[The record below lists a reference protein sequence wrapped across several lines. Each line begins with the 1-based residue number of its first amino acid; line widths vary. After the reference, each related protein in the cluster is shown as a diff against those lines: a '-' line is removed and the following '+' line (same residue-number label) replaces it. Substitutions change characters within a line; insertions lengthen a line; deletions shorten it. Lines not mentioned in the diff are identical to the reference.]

1 MWRWLSLTTAVP
13 RSRAGRRSCRSR
25 SMRRASWGSIHGAI
39 GLALTLAV
47 PGGAQVSLTLTG
59 APAVFPAPA
68 VTDYDNGV
76 VNDPTGIAFTV
87 AITGGA
93 SQNRTTIVSVRSSS
107 ASLGGSK
114 PLSDLQWRRAD
125 LAAWNAMT
133 TADATI
139 ESRPVKKN
147 RLNDP
152 WSNTVFF
159 RMLLSWTGDS
169 PGTYS
174 AALVVTLTGTGPR
187 GAGGGRGRTGRAR
200 VARGGGGPVC
210 DPGGRACRA
219 AVPVDQHRQRG
230 RFLLGSRHRTGAL
243 ARGTRP
249 RVCAP
254 SRNPGGGRGD
264 PHGAARRVDWVVARP
279 VRRLERGW

>member
-1 MWRWLSLTTAVP
+1 
-13 RSRAGRRSCRSR
+13 
-25 SMRRASWGSIHGAI
+25 MRRASWGSILGAI

-76 VNDPTGIAFTV
+76 VTDPTGIAFTV

-93 SQNRTTIVSVRSSS
+93 SQNRTTMVSVRSSS

-133 TADATI
+133 PADATI

-147 RLNDP
+147 TLNDP

-169 PGTYS
+169 PGMYS
-174 AALVVTLTGTGPR
+174 AGLVFTLTVTTP
-187 GAGGGRGRTGRAR
+187 
-200 VARGGGGPVC
+200 
-210 DPGGRACRA
+210 
-219 AVPVDQHRQRG
+219 
-230 RFLLGSRHRTGAL
+230 
-243 ARGTRP
+243 
-249 RVCAP
+249 
-254 SRNPGGGRGD
+254 
-264 PHGAARRVDWVVARP
+264 
-279 VRRLERGW
+279 

>member
-1 MWRWLSLTTAVP
+1 MARVVGVAGNARTEALRGEIKPRYFVAAAQPPSSSNSPTFLVRTATAEAALLPTIRRTILGMDGGLSIESA
-13 RSRAGRRSCRSR
+13 R
-25 SMRRASWGSIHGAI
+25 SMDERMAVLTAQDRVTAQLAVVFGC
-39 GLALTLAV
+39 LALTLAV

-76 VNDPTGIAFTV
+76 VTDLTGIAFTV

-147 RLNDP
+147 TLNDP

-174 AALVVTLTGTGPR
+174 AGLVFTLTVTTP
-187 GAGGGRGRTGRAR
+187 
-200 VARGGGGPVC
+200 
-210 DPGGRACRA
+210 
-219 AVPVDQHRQRG
+219 
-230 RFLLGSRHRTGAL
+230 
-243 ARGTRP
+243 
-249 RVCAP
+249 
-254 SRNPGGGRGD
+254 
-264 PHGAARRVDWVVARP
+264 
-279 VRRLERGW
+279 

>member
-1 MWRWLSLTTAVP
+1 
-13 RSRAGRRSCRSR
+13 
-25 SMRRASWGSIHGAI
+25 MRRASWGSILGAI
-39 GLALTLAV
+39 GLVLTLAV

-147 RLNDP
+147 TLNDP

-159 RMLLSWTGDS
+159 RMLQI
-169 PGTYS
+169 
-174 AALVVTLTGTGPR
+174 
-187 GAGGGRGRTGRAR
+187 GRAH
-200 VARGGGGPVC
+200 V
-210 DPGGRACRA
+210 
-219 AVPVDQHRQRG
+219 
-230 RFLLGSRHRTGAL
+230 
-243 ARGTRP
+243 
-249 RVCAP
+249 
-254 SRNPGGGRGD
+254 
-264 PHGAARRVDWVVARP
+264 
-279 VRRLERGW
+279 